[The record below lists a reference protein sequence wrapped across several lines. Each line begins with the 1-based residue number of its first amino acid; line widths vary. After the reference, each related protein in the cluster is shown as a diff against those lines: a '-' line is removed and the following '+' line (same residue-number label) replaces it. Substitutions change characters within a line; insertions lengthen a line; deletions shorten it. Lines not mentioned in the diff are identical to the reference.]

1 MRINKFG
8 WCIAAWITIC
18 AASPA
23 QEQSSESRSLLDA
36 ARAAVAE
43 HRLQDAAKLLA
54 AVPDS
59 AAVDPNDLDFLK
71 GTLAETDG
79 NHAEAIDHFR
89 AILNRDPSI
98 VRVRLDLARALFNE
112 GEDSPAAY
120 HFRLAIAA
128 GLPPE
133 VEANA
138 NRYLAAIRRR
148 RSWDLSVSAGVAP
161 DTNINAATVV
171 RTVQLFGLPFELDQN
186 ALKKSG
192 VGLDGGLSGDVQ
204 TDLTDD
210 TRLVLGG
217 FGHDLD
223 YEGRLYDD
231 RSAGVFLGPRF
242 ILSDQ
247 SEISFKAEAS
257 RRWYGGRAYSASAGG
272 RIEAQTNLSAQWAL
286 DGSIDIQRVTY
297 DELPVNTG
305 MVYSANLGV
314 TYGIDS
320 ESFARLDLTYVREQT
335 SYAPYRDSQY
345 GIGAS
350 YYRDLPW
357 GFGALIGAGVVMAP
371 YGAQDPVFD
380 ATRRDDVINYRLGV
394 NNKYLNAFGF
404 TPVVSFSHTRRLS
417 NVDLYEFERDRA
429 ELAVTRNF

>member
-1 MRINKFG
+1 MPLVRINRVLGCVAVCVLICTAG
-8 WCIAAWITIC
+8 WAEEPKA
-18 AASPA
+18 
-23 QEQSSESRSLLDA
+23 LLDA
-36 ARAAVAE
+36 ARAAIVE
-43 HRLQDAAKLLA
+43 HRLSDAARLLA
-54 AVPDS
+54 AIPDD
-59 AAVDPNDLDFLK
+59 AALDSNDVDFLK
-71 GTLAETDG
+71 GTLAETEGDHG
-79 NHAEAIDHFR
+79 AAIEHFR
-89 AILNRDPSI
+89 AILNRDPSV
-98 VRVRLDLARALFNE
+98 VRVRLDLARALFND
-112 GEDSPAAY
+112 GQDSAAAY

-192 VGLDGGLSGDVQ
+192 VGFDGAISGDVQ
-204 TDLTDD
+204 ADLTDD

-217 FGHDLD
+217 TGHDLD
-223 YEGRLYDD
+223 YAGRLYDD

-257 RRWYGGRAYSASAGG
+257 RRWYGGQGYSVSGGG
-272 RIEAQTNLSAQWAL
+272 RIEADTNLSARWAL
-286 DGSIDIQRVTY
+286 DGSIDVQRVTY
-297 DELPVNTG
+297 DQLPVNTG
-305 MVYSANLGV
+305 MVYNASLGV

-320 ESFARLDLTYVREQT
+320 ESFARLDLTYMREQT
-335 SYAPYRDSQY
+335 SYAPFRDSQY

-357 GFGALIGAGVVMAP
+357 GFGALVGAGIVLAP
-371 YGAQDPVFD
+371 YDANDPVFD
-380 ATRRDDVINYRLGV
+380 ATRRDEIVNYRLGLS
-394 NNKYLNAFGF
+394 NKYLNAFGF
-404 TPVVSFSHTRRLS
+404 TPVVSFSHTRRYS
-417 NVDLYEFERDRA
+417 NIDLYQFERDRA